1 MSPAFDEPTIPAVSP
16 AVRRMLLA
24 GWISLGVH
32 AALIALV
39 QVAPPAATTSSGAP
53 VIEARLAPRQPAP
66 AVAMAPPA
74 VPVAAAPETPA
85 TASLPLQPSLLQD
98 TLPVARPDTA
108 PPKPAT
114 LASLP
119 PTPAAIAPAPSAPAQ
134 PAVSPPVETSAP
146 DQPTPAVV
154 ATPPAVA
161 ITSAVDLTYYSA
173 REVDVHPRALGQVV
187 PDYPAEADRRRVSGK
202 LLLQLKLQAD
212 GRVSDLQVLRA
223 SPPGVFDESALQ
235 AFRRARFAPAQKNG
249 RPVRALVQIE
259 VVYDWEGQ
267 MTR

>member
-1 MSPAFDEPTIPAVSP
+1 MSTAFEEPTIPAFSP
-16 AVRRMLLA
+16 RVQRMLLA

-39 QVAPPAATTSSGAP
+39 QVAPPATTLPSEP
-53 VIEARLAPRQPAP
+53 VIEVRLVSAPAAAAAVTPPP
-66 AVAMAPPA
+66 AVAALEAPPEKS
-74 VPVAAAPETPA
+74 PLLLPSEEPEA
-85 TASLPLQPSLLQD
+85 
-98 TLPVARPDTA
+98 LPVARP
-108 PPKPAT
+108 
-114 LASLP
+114 
-119 PTPAAIAPAPSAPAQ
+119 TPAPITSAPSAPA
-134 PAVSPPVETSAP
+134 PIIPPPPVEAAAPDQTAP
-146 DQPTPAVV
+146 DQPPPPAAAPA
-154 ATPPAVA
+154 ATPPPAAA

-187 PDYPAEADRRRVSGK
+187 PDYPADADRRRVSGK

-212 GRVSDLQVLRA
+212 GRVSDLAVLSA

-235 AFRRARFAPAQKNG
+235 AFRTARFTPAQKNG

-267 MTR
+267 TRR

>member
-1 MSPAFDEPTIPAVSP
+1 MSAAFEEPTIPVFSP
-16 AVRRMLLA
+16 RVQRMLLA

-39 QVAPPAATTSSGAP
+39 QVAPPATTPPSEPVMEVRLVSTPAAAAAATP
-53 VIEARLAPRQPAP
+53 
-66 AVAMAPPA
+66 PPA
-74 VPVAAAPETPA
+74 VPVVAAPEAPPEK
-85 TASLPLQPSLLQD
+85 SPLLLPSEVPEA
-98 TLPVARPDTA
+98 LPVARPDPA
-108 PPKPAT
+108 PI
-114 LASLP
+114 ASVSP
-119 PTPAAIAPAPSAPAQ
+119 APAPIIPA
-134 PAVSPPVETSAP
+134 PPVEAAAP
-146 DQPTPAVV
+146 DQTPPPAAAPA
-154 ATPPAVA
+154 ATPPPAAA

-187 PDYPAEADRRRVSGK
+187 PDYPPDADRRRVSGK

-212 GRVSDLQVLRA
+212 GRVSDLAVLSA

-235 AFRRARFAPAQKNG
+235 AFRTARFTPAQKNG

-267 MTR
+267 TRR

>member
-1 MSPAFDEPTIPAVSP
+1 MSPEFKEPTIPAASP
-16 AVRRMLLA
+16 AVQRMLLA

-39 QVAPPAATTSSGAP
+39 QVAPPAATTPPGAP

-66 AVAMAPPA
+66 AVAAPPPA
-74 VPVAAAPETPA
+74 VPVVAAPE
-85 TASLPLQPSLLQD
+85 ASPTESPRLLPSALPE
-98 TLPVARPDTA
+98 TLPVALPDMA

-114 LASLP
+114 IAPVP
-119 PTPAAIAPAPSAPAQ
+119 PAPAAIASAPSAPAQ
-134 PAVSPPVETSAP
+134 PAASPPTGTAAP
-146 DQPTPAVV
+146 DQ
-154 ATPPAVA
+154 ATPPPAAA
-161 ITSAVDLTYYSA
+161 ITSAVDLTYYNA

-212 GRVSDLQVLRA
+212 GRVSDLQVLKA

-235 AFRRARFAPAQKNG
+235 AFRSARFAPAQKNG

-267 MTR
+267 MSR

>member
-1 MSPAFDEPTIPAVSP
+1 MSPAFEEPTIPAASP

-24 GWISLGVH
+24 GWVSLGVH

-39 QVAPPAATTSSGAP
+39 QVAPPAAITPPGAP
-53 VIEARLAPRQPAP
+53 VIEARLAPRQPEP
-66 AVAMAPPA
+66 AIAIAPPA
-74 VPVAAAPETPA
+74 VPVAAAPEIPA
-85 TASLPLQPSLLQD
+85 TASLPLQPSVLPD

-108 PPKPAT
+108 PPM
-114 LASLP
+114 
-119 PTPAAIAPAPSAPAQ
+119 PAAIAPVPSAPAQ
-134 PAVSPPVETSAP
+134 PAVSPPVEAAVP
-146 DQPTPAVV
+146 DQPTPAIV
-154 ATPPAVA
+154 AAPPAAA
-161 ITSAVDLTYYSA
+161 ITSAVDLTYYNA

-187 PDYPAEADRRRVSGK
+187 PDYPPEADRRRVSGK

-235 AFRRARFAPAQKNG
+235 AFRSARFAPAQKNG

-267 MTR
+267 MSR